1 MVHDSQRAETIQQ
14 VVFKLWSGTVH
25 HIWITISLLVQP
37 NVGTNCNVLCIVHNV
52 IQLCN
57 LSACL
62 LMLACLGTFHLFLL
76 QCRQDGR
83 HDDVSTL
90 KVIAD
95 LLQNQHSAHSFGFTT
110 QHACVVKT
118 HFGRKLNI
126 RSFMQ
131 LIHEYYHPAH
141 LFTQWLVTSRWQ
153 QLQSTLLCLQKTS
166 SILQPLYADLQ

>member
-1 MVHDSQRAETIQQ
+1 
-14 VVFKLWSGTVH
+14 
-25 HIWITISLLVQP
+25 
-37 NVGTNCNVLCIVHNV
+37 
-52 IQLCN
+52 
-57 LSACL
+57 
-62 LMLACLGTFHLFLL
+62 
-76 QCRQDGR
+76 
-83 HDDVSTL
+83 L

-166 SILQPLYADLQ
+166 SILQPLYADLQRAWVQLRTSKGLLHLLLKDCLWAQLRLRNVMSSVQAARSYTLNDAWMLLGETAGGRRSDQVALHVVQSFID